1 MLRKLWLQEKKRL
14 LISSILFSFGLL
26 LGTLLGSFVNIHPDM
41 YYRPEQEIEWYRLAL
56 NNIAVA
62 LLIAGTGFLLSIPTI
77 IMLLFNGLMIGF
89 IIMLS
94 TAVHSFPTILAGL
107 LPHGILEIPALLL
120 AGAIGLR
127 PLGFFARAIKL
138 REKIQW
144 GKEARQSVALFA
156 VVTVM
161 LIAASLIEA
170 HITPV
175 IMNLTR

>member
-1 MLRKLWLQEKKRL
+1 MLKKLWIQEKNRL
-14 LISSILFSFGLL
+14 LLSSILFSSGLFM
-26 LGTLLGSFVNIHPDM
+26 GVLLGSFVNIHPDL
-41 YYRPEQEIEWYRLAL
+41 YYRPGQDIAWYNLAL

-62 LLIAGTGFLLSIPTI
+62 LLIAGTGILLSIPTI
-77 IMLLFNGLMIGF
+77 IMLLFNGIMIGF

-94 TAVHSFPTILAGL
+94 AAVHSYPTLLAGL

-144 GKEARQSVALFA
+144 RKEARQSAALFA

-175 IMNLTR
+175 IMDLTR

>member
-1 MLRKLWLQEKKRL
+1 MLKKVWRQEKNRL
-14 LISSILFSFGLL
+14 VLSGILFS
-26 LGTLLGSFVNIHPDM
+26 LGMFLGILLGSYVNITPDL
-41 YYRPEQEIEWYRLAL
+41 YYRPEQEAVWYNLAL
-56 NNIAVA
+56 NNIGVA
-62 LLIAGTGFLLSIPTI
+62 LLIAGTGLLFSIPTI

-89 IIMLS
+89 TIILS
-94 TAVHSFPTILAGL
+94 AAVHSFPTLLAGL

-127 PLGFFARAIKL
+127 PLGFFARAVKL
-138 REKIQW
+138 REKIPW
-144 GKEARQSVALFA
+144 GKEARQSAALFA